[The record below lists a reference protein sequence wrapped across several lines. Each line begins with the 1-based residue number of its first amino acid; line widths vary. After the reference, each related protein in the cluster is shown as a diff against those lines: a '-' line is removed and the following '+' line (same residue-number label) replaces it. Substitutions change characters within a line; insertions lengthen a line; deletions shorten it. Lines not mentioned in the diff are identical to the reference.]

1 MSVGKG
7 MSNKVWFI
15 TGCSS
20 GFGRELALAALNDG
34 DKVIATAR
42 KQEGLSGLVDQ
53 FPDTCRAMEFDVTDF
68 SNTAAVFENAV
79 AAFGQVDVLVNN
91 AGYGLIGSIEE
102 SSKEQIDRNFAVNFF
117 GPLELI
123 RVALPHFR
131 AHKGGHVVNISAAA
145 VISNYAGFGIYGA
158 AKSALES
165 LSEALAQEGRGFG
178 LKVTLVQPGPF
189 RTDFIARSLEKVESE
204 ISEYAGTAGKFGKL
218 IESMDGRQPGD
229 PARAAQAIL
238 QAVAAERPPLRLV
251 LGKYAIEKS
260 RRDRHNREAE
270 LREWESAGLSADG
283 PYL

>member
-1 MSVGKG
+1 MT
-7 MSNKVWFI
+7 NKVWFI

-20 GFGRELALAALNDG
+20 GFGRELALAALNNG

-42 KQEGLSGLVDQ
+42 KVEGLSGLVEQ

-68 SNTAAVFENAV
+68 SNASVVFENAV

-102 SSKEQIDRNFAVNFF
+102 SSREQIDRNFAVNFF

-131 AHKGGHVVNISAAA
+131 ANKSGHVVNISAAA

-165 LSEALAQEGRGFG
+165 LSEALALEGRGFG

-204 ISEYAGTAGKFGKL
+204 ISEYAGTSGKFGKL
-218 IESMDGRQPGD
+218 IASMDGRQPGD

-260 RRDRHNREAE
+260 RRDRNNREAA

>member
-1 MSVGKG
+1 MYLRG

-20 GFGRELALAALNDG
+20 GFGRELALAALNNG
-34 DKVIATAR
+34 DRVIATAR
-42 KQEGLSGLVDQ
+42 KVEGLSGLVEQ

-68 SNTAAVFENAV
+68 SNAAVVFENAV

-131 AHKGGHVVNISAAA
+131 AHKSGHVVNISAAA

-165 LSEALAQEGRGFG
+165 LSEALALEGRGFG

-260 RRDRHNREAE
+260 RRDRNNREAE

>member
-1 MSVGKG
+1 MSVGRS

-42 KQEGLSGLVDQ
+42 KPEGLSGLVEQ

-68 SNTAAVFENAV
+68 SNAAAVFEKAV
-79 AAFGQVDVLVNN
+79 AAFGRVDVLVNN

-123 RVALPHFR
+123 RVALPYFR
-131 AHKGGHVVNISAAA
+131 AHKSGHVVNISAAA

-165 LSEALAQEGRGFG
+165 LSEALALEGRGFG

-204 ISEYAGTAGKFGKL
+204 ISEYAGTSGKFGKL

-238 QAVAAERPPLRLV
+238 QAVAAARPPLRLV
-251 LGKYAIEKS
+251 LGKYAIDKS
-260 RRDRHNREAE
+260 RRDRNNREAE

>member
-1 MSVGKG
+1 

-20 GFGRELALAALNDG
+20 GFGRELDLAALNAG
-34 DKVIATAR
+34 DKVVATAR
-42 KQEGLSGLVDQ
+42 KPEDLSELVVQ
-53 FPDTCRAMEFDVTDF
+53 FPDTCRAMAFDVTDF
-68 SNTAAVFENAV
+68 SSAAAVFQGAV
-79 AAFGQVDVLVNN
+79 ELFGRVDVLVNN

-102 SSKEQIDRNFAVNFF
+102 SSKEQIERNFAVNFF

-131 AHKGGHVVNISAAA
+131 AQKGGHVVNISAAA

-165 LSEALAQEGRGFG
+165 LSEALALEGRGFG

-189 RTDFIARSLEKVESE
+189 RTDFIARSLEKVESG

-260 RRDRHNREAE
+260 RRDRSNREAE
-270 LREWESAGLSADG
+270 LREWENAGLSADG

>member
-1 MSVGKG
+1 

-20 GFGRELALAALNDG
+20 GFGRELALAALNNG
-34 DKVIATAR
+34 DRVIATAR
-42 KQEGLSGLVDQ
+42 KVEGLSGLTEQ

-68 SNTAAVFENAV
+68 SNAAAVFENAV

-102 SSKEQIDRNFAVNFF
+102 SSREQIDRNFAVNFF

-131 AHKGGHVVNISAAA
+131 AHKSGHVVNISAAA

-165 LSEALAQEGRGFG
+165 LSEALALEGRGFG

-204 ISEYAGTAGKFGKL
+204 ISEYAGTSGKFGKL
-218 IESMDGRQPGD
+218 IASMDGRQPGD

-260 RRDRHNREAE
+260 RRDRNNREAE

>member
-1 MSVGKG
+1 MSVGRS

-42 KQEGLSGLVDQ
+42 KPEGLSGLVEQ

-68 SNTAAVFENAV
+68 SNAAAVFENAV
-79 AAFGQVDVLVNN
+79 AAFGRVDVLVNN

-131 AHKGGHVVNISAAA
+131 AHKSGHVVNISAAA

-165 LSEALAQEGRGFG
+165 LSEALALEGRGFG

-204 ISEYAGTAGKFGKL
+204 ISEYAGTSGKFGKL

-251 LGKYAIEKS
+251 LGKYAIDKS
-260 RRDRHNREAE
+260 RRDRNNREAE

>member
-1 MSVGKG
+1 VYLRG

-20 GFGRELALAALNDG
+20 GFGRELALAALNNG

-42 KQEGLSGLVDQ
+42 KVEGLSGLVEQ

-68 SNTAAVFENAV
+68 FNAAVVFENAV

-131 AHKGGHVVNISAAA
+131 AHKSGHVVNISAAA

-165 LSEALAQEGRGFG
+165 LSEALALEGRGFG

-260 RRDRHNREAE
+260 RRDRNNREAE

>member
-1 MSVGKG
+1 MYLRG

-20 GFGRELALAALNDG
+20 GFGRELALAALNNG

-42 KQEGLSGLVDQ
+42 KVEGLSGLVEQ

-68 SNTAAVFENAV
+68 FNAAVVFENAV

-131 AHKGGHVVNISAAA
+131 AHKSGHVVNISAAA

-165 LSEALAQEGRGFG
+165 LSEALALEGRGFG

-260 RRDRHNREAE
+260 RRDRNNREAE

>member
-1 MSVGKG
+1 

-20 GFGRELALAALNDG
+20 GFGRELALAALNNG

-42 KQEGLSGLVDQ
+42 KVEGLSGLVEQ

-68 SNTAAVFENAV
+68 SNASVVFENAV

-102 SSKEQIDRNFAVNFF
+102 SSREQIDRNFAVNFF

-131 AHKGGHVVNISAAA
+131 ANKSGHVVNISAAA

-165 LSEALAQEGRGFG
+165 LSEALALEGRGFG

-204 ISEYAGTAGKFGKL
+204 ISEYAGTSGKFGKL
-218 IESMDGRQPGD
+218 IASMDGRQPGD

-260 RRDRHNREAE
+260 RRDRNNREAE

>member
-1 MSVGKG
+1 
-7 MSNKVWFI
+7 
-15 TGCSS
+15 
-20 GFGRELALAALNDG
+20 
-34 DKVIATAR
+34 VIATAR
-42 KQEGLSGLVDQ
+42 KVEGLSGLVEQ

-68 SNTAAVFENAV
+68 SNAAVVFENAV

-131 AHKGGHVVNISAAA
+131 AHKSGHVVNISAAA

-165 LSEALAQEGRGFG
+165 LSEALALEGRGFG

-260 RRDRHNREAE
+260 RRDRNNREAE

>member
-1 MSVGKG
+1 

-20 GFGRELALAALNDG
+20 GFGRELALAALNNG
-34 DKVIATAR
+34 DRVIATAR
-42 KQEGLSGLVDQ
+42 KVEGLSGLVEQ

-68 SNTAAVFENAV
+68 SNAAVVFENAV

-131 AHKGGHVVNISAAA
+131 AHKSGHVVNISAAA

-165 LSEALAQEGRGFG
+165 LSEALALEGRGFG

-260 RRDRHNREAE
+260 RRDRNNREAE